1 MKTFQEWSIF
11 QWQKLVPSKHSNL
24 DKIISYKWRK
34 KVSMKKKNWIFHP
47 PPKSNVNDFVFYK
60 NQMFKHQFRW
70 QRNNSSFILTLRIQY
85 FSKNKF
91 LFFSLLIFVVKK
103 HAFAPLLVLGFEK
116 CMKSYQKKPQHEYTH
131 CNNFILENIQK
142 MRKML

>member
-1 MKTFQEWSIF
+1 MKTFQEWSMF

-34 KVSMKKKNWIFHP
+34 KLAWKKKLNIPSPSKEQCEWFCVYRNQIFE
-47 PPKSNVNDFVFYK
+47 
-60 NQMFKHQFRW
+60 HQFRW

-91 LFFSLLIFVVKK
+91 FFSLLIFVVKK
-103 HAFAPLLVLGFEK
+103 HAFAPLLVLGFWKMYEILP
-116 CMKSYQKKPQHEYTH
+116 KKPQHEYTH